1 MQIKKAKWCV
11 SWFNDPY
18 FNSVKFTSLF
28 WALVTAWRCWR
39 NGYTKITVEKCKG
52 ETDGRVDKECRKER
66 GKEHEECRLTDA
78 RSAGESLSF

>member
-1 MQIKKAKWCV
+1 MQIKKPRWCV

-39 NGYTKITVEKCKG
+39 NGYTKITVKRCKG
-52 ETDGRVDKECRKER
+52 KPM
-66 GKEHEECRLTDA
+66 EELIRNA
-78 RSAGESLSF
+78 ERSAERSMKNAD